1 MYNRFFNEIKNREK
15 IITNTDLDGILSA
28 SLLCKCFPHLELS
41 GFSNSSTNI
50 WFKKDVT
57 KENSL
62 YIDIFMTNKNTFCID
77 NHIINTC
84 DYPIES
90 NLKINPNLLRNI
102 TLDKYTKKYPFS
114 TFIFI
119 LNILENYME
128 INFIDLEKIIG
139 YVNDEPLYLWELILR
154 ADDTLLNSFRYK
166 NNTNE
171 WWDYLISDNSI
182 MLKKLKEKVKDVN
195 SISKAMYIKE
205 KVQKFLLD
213 NFNIKTDGFKYIN
226 NSNFNKFVTF
236 VSESL
241 GCKLLIPNDLNN
253 IEVKLYRHDFS
264 NEDIFDL
271 NKIFEKYNII
281 SLSFV
286 SRFMLSF
293 SFLEKS

>member
-139 YVNDEPLYLWELILR
+139 YVDDEPLYLWELILQ
-154 ADDTLLNSFRYK
+154 
-166 NNTNE
+166 
-171 WWDYLISDNSI
+171 
-182 MLKKLKEKVKDVN
+182 VKH
-195 SISKAMYIKE
+195 
-205 KVQKFLLD
+205 
-213 NFNIKTDGFKYIN
+213 T
-226 NSNFNKFVTF
+226 
-236 VSESL
+236 
-241 GCKLLIPNDLNN
+241 
-253 IEVKLYRHDFS
+253 
-264 NEDIFDL
+264 
-271 NKIFEKYNII
+271 
-281 SLSFV
+281 
-286 SRFMLSF
+286 
-293 SFLEKS
+293 